1 MRLPAIAGV
10 IDRRIL
16 VNYRIDP
23 AILAAILPAPFRPK
37 LVRGQGMGGI
47 CLIRLKKV
55 RPRLLPSAIGITSE
69 NAAHRIAVEWDDG
82 DHSREGVFIPRRDTD
97 CLLNVF
103 AGGRLFPGEHHHA
116 RFMVKENGDRLSV
129 ALASRDGDTRVS
141 IAGRV
146 APSLPGDSIFANLD
160 EASRFFETGS
170 LGYSATSDD
179 GRFDGIELQCKS
191 WSVTPLEVEQVASS
205 YFDDEARFPR
215 GSVRFDHAL
224 LMRGI
229 EHEWHSRDDLCCA
242 MEVR

>member
-23 AILAAILPAPFRPK
+23 TILAAILPAPFRPK
-37 LVRGQGMGGI
+37 LVQGQAMGGI

-55 RPRLLPSAIGITSE
+55 RPRLLPLAIGITSE
-69 NAAHRIAVEWDDG
+69 NAAHRIAVQWDEG
-82 DHSREGVFIPRRDTD
+82 DQTREGVFIPRRDTD

-116 RFMVKENGDRLSV
+116 RFMVKENGDHLSV

-146 APSLPGDSIFANLD
+146 APSLPADSIFRDLE
-160 EASRFFETGS
+160 EASQFFEAGS

-179 GRFDGIELQCKS
+179 GRYDGIELQCKS
-191 WSVTPLEVEQVASS
+191 WSVLPLEVEQVASS
-205 YFDDEARFPR
+205 FFDDEQRFPR
-215 GSVRFDHAL
+215 GSVMFDHAL
-224 LMRGI
+224 LMRNI

-242 MEVR
+242 MPMR

>member
-23 AILAAILPAPFRPK
+23 AVLAAILPAPFRPK
-37 LVRGQGMGGI
+37 LVHGHAMGGI

-55 RPRLLPSAIGITSE
+55 RPKLLPLAIGITSE

-82 DHSREGVFIPRRDTD
+82 DQSREGVFIPRRDTD

-116 RFMVKENGDRLSV
+116 RFMVKETGDQLSV
-129 ALASRDGDTRVS
+129 ALVSRDGDTRVS

-146 APSLPGDSIFANLD
+146 APSLPADSIFANLD
-160 EASRFFETGS
+160 EASQFFEAGS

-191 WSVTPLEVEQVASS
+191 WSVAPLEVEQVASS
-205 YFDDEARFPR
+205 YFDDETRFPR
-215 GSVRFDHAL
+215 GSVKFDHAL

-229 EHEWHSRDDLCCA
+229 EHEWHSREDLCCA
-242 MEVR
+242 LPAR